1 MHFETFLK
9 QILTATL
16 LLACLLETAVAGPF
30 PPAAGISGSTA
41 VSHNDSSIA
50 GWATGWENYAVG
62 SGVFPEWQIPEKA
75 LNEAGNSNGQNDG
88 FTLDIVSLGRGGSI
102 TITFSQPITDGAGFD
117 FAVFENSFSDG
128 FLELAWVE
136 VSSNGVDYFRF
147 ETASLTTS
155 PVGPFDE
162 TMDASNIDGLA
173 GKYRGG
179 YGMPFDLSALD
190 DDPDL
195 DKTSITHIRLIDII
209 GDGSAMDD
217 LPNPVGPNPIYDPY
231 VTSESAG
238 FDLDAIAVMH
248 YAEEPIEENVP
259 IPFLFNLLLACAL
272 VMLARP
278 GRKK

>member
-1 MHFETFLK
+1 MHFE
-9 QILTATL
+9 ILIKPVLITTL
-16 LLACLLETAVAGPF
+16 LLACLTEKATAGPY
-30 PPAAGISGSTA
+30 PPAAGVSGSTA
-41 VSHNDSSIA
+41 ISHDDSSIV

-62 SGVFPEWQIPEKA
+62 SGVFPEWQDPQKA
-75 LNEAGNSNGQNDG
+75 LSAAGNSNGQNDG
-88 FTLDIVSLGRGGSI
+88 FTLDIVALGRGGSI
-102 TITFSQPITDGAGFD
+102 TLTFSQPIADGAGFD

-136 VSSNGVDYFRF
+136 ISSNGIDYFRF
-147 ETASLTTS
+147 ETASLTSS

-179 YGMPFDLSALD
+179 YGMPFDISALD
-190 DDPDL
+190 DDPNL
-195 DKTSITHIRLIDII
+195 DKNSISHIRLIDII

-248 YAEEPIEENVP
+248 FAEEPIEENVP
-259 IPFLFNLLLACAL
+259 IPFLFNLLLACMLILL
-272 VMLARP
+272 VRF
-278 GRKK
+278 GRNK